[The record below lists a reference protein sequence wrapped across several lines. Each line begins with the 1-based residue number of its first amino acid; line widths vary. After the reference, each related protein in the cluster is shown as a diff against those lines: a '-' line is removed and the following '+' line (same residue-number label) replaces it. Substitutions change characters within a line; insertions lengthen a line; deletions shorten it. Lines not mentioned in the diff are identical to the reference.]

1 MKSDI
6 HLQLHDSRIKRIT
19 ILQSAKT
26 LAETLR
32 TFSSF
37 KRLREDKMKNQLLLE
52 DCLFQV
58 RTAFNEIK
66 MKDVPFL
73 RVSSRGE
80 ERVEVPQE
88 IIVKPVAKPV
98 DVPRIDKKDLELLQQ
113 LQDIE
118 QKLSSLST

>member
-118 QKLSSLST
+118 QILSSLST